1 MKHSDIHFFRL
12 VVQWWILRYC
22 LPGGGTLN
30 RVYMWIMDQL
40 CCLFLSYFF
49 LGLENLNWRP
59 LREPKLFNRRDTWFK
74 IEYISKRKQKKWK
87 FTVVQILAALS
98 NFNQS
103 NLNYLPLPSK
113 VIYSLCF
120 LQMDASSSSCF
131 FSPLLLFFCF
141 LSHTGRWNKRA
152 VPIYS
157 HIVTS
162 KWNQMSDFPSN
173 THTHIYHIL
182 YATLLHYYT
191 TADCQQKHFDL
202 SGGDDVSSLD
212 TLIVCCLCVCWSVFL
227 CIRSSWHLSCNYR
240 LYRNRQEILGK
251 VRTSIFNPA
260 VCVPLTSRLV
270 LSLRIRLCFNVV
282 SHI

>member
-22 LPGGGTLN
+22 LSGGGTLN

-103 NLNYLPLPSK
+103 NLNYLLLPSK

-120 LQMDASSSSCF
+120 LQMDACVH
-131 FSPLLLFFCF
+131 PLLVSFHRCCCF
-141 LSHTGRWNKRA
+141 SVSSLTRGGGIKELY
-152 VPIYS
+152 PFT
-157 HIVTS
+157 VTLLLLNET
-162 KWNQMSDFPSN
+162 KCQIFPRTH
-173 THTHIYHIL
+173 THTHISHIVRHTI
-182 YATLLHYYT
+182 ALLHYCRLP
-191 TADCQQKHFDL
+191 AK
-202 SGGDDVSSLD
+202 
-212 TLIVCCLCVCWSVFL
+212 TLWSVWWG
-227 CIRSSWHLSCNYR
+227 R
-240 LYRNRQEILGK
+240 RQQFRYTDCVL
-251 VRTSIFNPA
+251 F
-260 VCVPLTSRLV
+260 VCVLE
-270 LSLRIRLCFNVV
+270 CV
-282 SHI
+282 SVH